1 MFHYYLVLGVRNLLR
16 NPMLTTLMVLTL
28 AVGVAASIATLT
40 ILHIMSG
47 NPIPHKSAQLL
58 VPLVDNGPAK
68 SYVAGAP
75 PEDKQTSYIDAS
87 NWRRIDKSVAPVDMR
102 TAVFDVNGAIEG
114 VRADLPVEQIGG
126 LAVDADYFAMFEVPF
141 LYGSAWTRA
150 EDDGKARVIVLGR
163 KKSEKLFGNE
173 NPVGRTIHVFDHD
186 FRIVGVRDGWNPVP
200 RYTRLINSS
209 GGALSGEDDAYIPF
223 ATATDI
229 ELNNNAST
237 SCSDDDRAPGYA
249 GFLKSECTWIQFW
262 FQTKDRAGLA
272 SYLANYASEQRKL
285 GRLKRD
291 APVQLFDVMEW
302 MRYLEVVSND
312 TRLSVWLAFG
322 FLLLCLVNTT
332 GLLLAKFSARASEV
346 GVRRALGATQGAI
359 FRQFL
364 VEAGVVGLAGGI
376 VGLALSAAALFVIG
390 KQARSLSVVTQM
402 DWPML
407 GLTFVLAIAAA
418 LIAGLLPTWRA
429 TQVTP
434 ALQLKSQ

>member
-1 MFHYYLVLGVRNLLR
+1 MFRYYVLLGVRNLLR
-16 NPMLTTLMVLTL
+16 NPILTTLMVLTL

-47 NPIPHKSAQLL
+47 NPIPHKSAKLL
-58 VPLVDNGPAK
+58 VPMVDNGPVK
-68 SYVAGAP
+68 SYVPGAG
-75 PEDKQTSYIDAS
+75 PEDRQASYIDVA
-87 NWRRIDKSVAPVDMR
+87 NWRRDSPSERR
-102 TAVFDVNGAIEG
+102 TAVYDVSGAIEG
-114 VRADLPVEQIGG
+114 LRPDLPVEPMGA
-126 LAVDADYFAMFEVPF
+126 LAVDSDYFAMFEVSF
-141 LYGSAWTRA
+141 LHGSAWTRA
-150 EDDGKARVIVLGR
+150 DEQGHARVVVLGR

-173 NPVGRTIHVFDHD
+173 NPVGKTIHVFGQD
-186 FRIVGVRDGWNPVP
+186 FRVVGVRDTWNPVP
-200 RYTRLINSS
+200 RYTRLINST

-223 ATATDI
+223 ATAIDL
-229 ELNNNAST
+229 ELYNSAST
-237 SCSDDDRAPGYA
+237 SCHDDDERQPGYA
-249 GFLKSECTWIQFW
+249 GYLKSECTWIQFW
-262 FQTKDRAGLA
+262 FESSDRAALT
-272 SYLANYASEQRKL
+272 SYLTSYVAEQRKL

-291 APVQLFDVMEW
+291 APVKVYDVMEW

-376 VGLALSAAALFVIG
+376 VGLLLSVGALALIAR
-390 KQARSLSVVTQM
+390 QARQLSVVTQM

-418 LIAGLLPTWRA
+418 LLAGLLPTWRA
-429 TQVTP
+429 TKVTP